1 MAKLLR
7 KPMDHPKTYE
17 FGRFHLEIDQRRL
30 LKDGQPVAIQPKVF
44 DTLAA
49 LVERRG
55 RLVEKSELMALLWPD
70 TVVEDINLARNVSDL
85 RRILSDGDNAPGY
98 IETVSKKGY
107 RWTATVEVPE
117 RPAMRNWRPWL
128 WIWLVAAM
136 ATAVTATAIRG
147 WKPREMAAARGRK
160 ADRPNPGTPGLLGTE
175 VTQN

>member
-1 MAKLLR
+1 
-7 KPMDHPKTYE
+7 MDHPNYE
-17 FGRFHLEIDQRRL
+17 FGRFRLEIDQRRL

-85 RRILSDGDNAPGY
+85 RRILSDGDQGTGY

-107 RWTATVEVPE
+107 RWTATVEVPA
-117 RPAMRNWRPWL
+117 RPEMRDWRPWL
-128 WIWLVAAM
+128 WI
-136 ATAVTATAIRG
+136 
-147 WKPREMAAARGRK
+147 
-160 ADRPNPGTPGLLGTE
+160 
-175 VTQN
+175 